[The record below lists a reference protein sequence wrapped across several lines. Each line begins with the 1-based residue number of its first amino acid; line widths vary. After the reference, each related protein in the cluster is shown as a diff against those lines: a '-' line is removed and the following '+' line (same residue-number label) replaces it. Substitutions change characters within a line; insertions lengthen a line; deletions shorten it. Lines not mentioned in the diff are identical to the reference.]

1 MRAFTFFG
9 LNAANR
15 VLSTHRIEA
24 ATIAEA
30 VAVARARA
38 PAKCASIEL
47 WEGPVRVHRA
57 VLDQD

>member
-1 MRAFTFFG
+1 VRAFTFFC
-9 LNAANR
+9 LNAASR

-30 VAVARARA
+30 VAAARART

-47 WEGPVRVHRA
+47 WEGPVRVHRDVVDEA
-57 VLDQD
+57 